1 MSFSSKSLKPECEYR
16 PEGPETE
23 PNELKHIKPKKRRK
37 NGSFKIQTTGNAP
50 LAKLTDSK
58 P

>member
-37 NGSFKIQTTGNAP
+37 NGSFKIQTAGNVP
-50 LAKLTDSK
+50 SAKL
-58 P
+58 

>member
-23 PNELKHIKPKKRRK
+23 PNELKHIKPKKGEK
-37 NGSFKIQTTGNAP
+37 MAVLKFKP
-50 LAKLTDSK
+50 LEML